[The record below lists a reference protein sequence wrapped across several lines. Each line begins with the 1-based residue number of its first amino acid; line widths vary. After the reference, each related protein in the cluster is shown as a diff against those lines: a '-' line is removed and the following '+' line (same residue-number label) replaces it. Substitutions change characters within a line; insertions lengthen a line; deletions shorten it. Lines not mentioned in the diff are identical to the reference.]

1 MPSVPGDQGAAGGPI
16 TILITDAEGSTA
28 LHSAKGDAQARAVL
42 DAGDQV
48 VREQVEDQGGRV
60 IISTGDGLMAAFTSP
75 RRAVA
80 CALGINQAIT
90 EHSRRNPHLAMR
102 VHIGLH
108 TGEVIEGE
116 GDLHGA
122 AVAAATRICARAKG
136 GEILASDVVR
146 QLCGTLP
153 GALFLKR
160 GRLSLKG
167 FPERWQLFRIIPAV
181 REQDRRERTPFVG
194 RRKVLAE
201 LRGLLDRASGG
212 RGALVLIGGEP
223 GVGKTRLTQELAT
236 QAQQLGIGVFTG
248 SCYEREGDLPY
259 MPWLEIFVAAARPL
273 TPSALRRTL
282 GEHASA
288 LAQMVPELRQMVPD
302 IPAQVE
308 LPVEQQRWYLFNS
321 ASEYVSGVARGR
333 PHVLILEDLQ
343 WADEST
349 LLLLE
354 HLAQH
359 VEDIP
364 LLLLGTYRDSRLD
377 VSDALMATIARLLH
391 RHQVHLMS
399 LEGFTMSE
407 VGAMLH
413 GLSGYPPPSEI
424 AAALYADSD
433 GNAFFVEELFRHLA
447 DAGKLLDEVGG
458 FRTDLLIDEL
468 DVPGNVR
475 LVIDQRLRRL
485 TEPTRRTLAIAA
497 IMGRHF
503 SFEVLEAVG
512 DTETGDL
519 LEAIEE
525 AQMAKLIVEEHD
537 DFQLQYRFAH
547 ELIKQTI
554 LTELSAPRR
563 QRYHLRIADALQHLH
578 NDDLESHA
586 ADIARHL
593 VQSGANADPARTA
606 YHLTLAGDR
615 AQAAA
620 AYEEALRDYLH
631 ALAVLPA
638 SEGRNRADL
647 LVKVAF
653 AQRSLH
659 RWAEAVAAWDEAL
672 GLLEAHGEVEAVAS
686 VCWDL
691 SQQLI
696 WAYRF
701 GEMSEVARRG
711 LVALGDRASPHRARL
726 LSITGLALGL
736 GGKSEA
742 ATEHIAEAIRLAEL
756 DGDAHLLGDVGLAET
771 VHHYFH
777 MQFPEVVDAGRRAT
791 EKLREVGSLWNL
803 ADALVFQEVALAF
816 QGRFLDADAVRSEL
830 QPLAERLGHWGALSI
845 ARRTA
850 FAVTGARQ
858 GDLPTLDE
866 LSRVRIGE
874 GDETSDPNWIAYSH
888 TLRGVVAFWRGDW
901 QDAVTWSEQGAREA
915 TAFWSGP
922 QRGFLLLVH
931 AFMKERDKTYAQL
944 DQLSDAL
951 PRVGRANLLGAWNLA
966 SFAAEAIGLV
976 GGRERA
982 RILYRLVIEALASGV
997 VLRQVDGRLMQ
1008 TSAGM
1013 VAASAGLWEE
1023 AEEHFESAWRQAE
1036 ELPHLIERP
1045 YVRDSHARFLI
1056 ARGGRG
1062 DRERAHGLLI
1072 EAVDAFHARGMR
1084 RHEARARRLLSGL
1097 TEKTGV
1103 Q

>member
-1 MPSVPGDQGAAGGPI
+1 MPSVPGDERAAGGPI

-28 LHSAKGDAQARAVL
+28 LHSTKGDAQARAVL
-42 DAGDQV
+42 DAGDRV

-60 IISTGDGLMAAFTSP
+60 VISTGDGLMAAFSSP
-75 RRAVA
+75 RQAVA
-80 CALGINQAIT
+80 CALGVNQAIT
-90 EHSRRNPHLAMR
+90 DHSQRNPQLAMR

-153 GALFLKR
+153 GALFLNR

-167 FPERWQLFRIIPAV
+167 FPERWHLFRVIPATRAQDG
-181 REQDRRERTPFVG
+181 REGTPFVG
-194 RRKVLAE
+194 RRTVLAE
-201 LRGLLDRASGG
+201 LRALLDRASGG

-223 GVGKTRLTQELAT
+223 GVGKTRLTQELAA
-236 QAQQLGIGVFTG
+236 QAEQLGIGVFTG

-288 LAQMVPELRQMVPD
+288 LAQMVPELRQMLPD
-302 IPAQVE
+302 IPAHVE
-308 LPVEQQRWYLFNS
+308 LPMEQQRRYLFNS
-321 ASEYVSGVARGR
+321 ATEYVSRVARGR
-333 PHVLILEDLQ
+333 PQLLILEDLQ

-359 VEDIP
+359 VDEIP
-364 LLLLGTYRDSRLD
+364 LLLLGTYRDPRLD

-391 RHQVHLMS
+391 RHDLKLMS
-399 LEGFTMSE
+399 LEGFTVSE
-407 VGAMLH
+407 VGTMLQ
-413 GLSGYPPPSEI
+413 GLSGYSPPAEI
-424 AAALYADSD
+424 AAAIYAESD

-447 DAGKLLDEVGG
+447 DAGKLLDEAGG
-458 FRTDLLIDEL
+458 FRTDLTIDEL

-475 LVIDQRLRRL
+475 LVIGQRLRRL

-503 SFEVLEAVG
+503 SFEVLEAVA
-512 DTETGDL
+512 DTLTDDL
-519 LEAIEE
+519 FEAIEE

-537 DFQLQYRFAH
+537 DIQLQYRFAH
-547 ELIKQTI
+547 ELIRQTI

-563 QRYHLRIADALQHLH
+563 QRYHLRIAEALQQLH

-593 VQSGANADPARTA
+593 LQSGVNADPARTA
-606 YHLTLAGDR
+606 HHLTLAGDR

-620 AYEEALRDYLH
+620 AYEEALRAYLQ

-638 SEGRNRADL
+638 SEVRNRADL

-659 RWAEAVAAWDEAL
+659 HWAEAVAAWDDAL
-672 GLLEAHGEVEAVAS
+672 SLLEAHGEGEAVAS

-701 GEMSEVARRG
+701 GEMANVARRG
-711 LVALGDRASPHRARL
+711 LVALGDRPSPHRARL
-726 LSITGLALGL
+726 LSITALALGA
-736 GGKSEA
+736 GGRPEA
-742 ATEHIAEAIRLAEL
+742 AAEHIVDALRLARQ
-756 DGDAHLLGDVGLAET
+756 DGDPRLLGDVGLAET

-777 MQFPEVVDAGRRAT
+777 MQYPEVVDAARRAS

-816 QGRFLDADAVRSEL
+816 QGRFLDADAGHSDL
-830 QPLAERLGHWGALSI
+830 QPLAERLGHWGALSV
-845 ARRTA
+845 AGRTA
-850 FAVTGARQ
+850 FAVAGARL
-858 GDLPTLDE
+858 GDLTTLDG
-866 LSRVRIGE
+866 LSRARIGE
-874 GDETSDPNWIAYSH
+874 SDETSDPNWIAWSH

-901 QDAVTWSEQGAREA
+901 PQAIEWSEKGARQA
-915 TAFWSGP
+915 SVFWASP

-931 AFMKERDKTYAQL
+931 AFMGNRDQTYAQL
-944 DQLSDAL
+944 DQLNDAL
-951 PRVGRANLLGAWNLA
+951 PQVGRANLVGAWNLA
-966 SFAAEAIGLV
+966 SFAAEAIGVV
-976 GGRERA
+976 GDRERA
-982 RILYRLVIEALASGV
+982 RTLYGLVNEALATGV
-997 VLRQVDGRLMQ
+997 VLRQVDGRLVQ
-1008 TSAGM
+1008 TSAAM
-1013 VAASAGLWEE
+1013 VAARAGVWDE
-1023 AEEHFESAWRQAE
+1023 AEVHFESALRQAE

-1045 YVRDSHARFLI
+1045 NVRDAYARFLLV
-1056 ARGGRG
+1056 RGGRG
-1062 DRERAHGLLI
+1062 DRERAHRLLI
-1072 EAVDAFHARGMR
+1072 EAVDGFHARGMR
-1084 RHEARARRLLSGL
+1084 RHETRAEELLSGL
-1097 TEKTGV
+1097 TDKTDV
-1103 Q
+1103 P

>member
-1 MPSVPGDQGAAGGPI
+1 MPSVPGDQRVADGPI

-42 DAGDQV
+42 DAGDRV
-48 VREQVEDQGGRV
+48 VREQVVDQGGRV

-90 EHSRRNPHLAMR
+90 EHSQRNPHLSMR

-136 GEILASDVVR
+136 GEILASGVVR

-160 GRLSLKG
+160 GSLSLKG
-167 FPERWQLFRIIPAV
+167 FPERWHLFRIIPAV
-181 REQDRRERTPFVG
+181 RAPDRLKRTPFVG
-194 RRKVLAE
+194 RHKVLAE
-201 LRGLLDRASGG
+201 LRGLLDCASGEQ
-212 RGALVLIGGEP
+212 GALVLIGGEP

-236 QAQQLGIGVFTG
+236 HAQQLGIGVFTG

-302 IPAQVE
+302 IPAHVE
-308 LPVEQQRWYLFNS
+308 LPMEQQRRYLFRS
-321 ASEYVSGVARGR
+321 ATEYVSGVARGR
-333 PHVLILEDLQ
+333 PHLLILEDLQ

-359 VEDIP
+359 VDGIP
-364 LLLLGTYRDSRLD
+364 LLLLGTYRNPRLD
-377 VSDALMATIARLLH
+377 VSDALLATIARMLH
-391 RHQVHLMS
+391 RHEVNLMS
-399 LEGFTMSE
+399 LEGFTVSE
-407 VGAMLH
+407 VGAMLQ
-413 GLSGYPPPSEI
+413 GLSGYSPPAEI
-424 AAALYADSD
+424 AAAVYAESD

-447 DAGKLLDEVGG
+447 DAGKLLDEAGG
-458 FRTDLLIDEL
+458 FRTDLTIDEL

-475 LVIDQRLRRL
+475 LVIGQRLRRL
-485 TEPTRRTLAIAA
+485 AEPTRRTLAIAA

-503 SFEVLEAVG
+503 SFEVLEAVA
-512 DTETGDL
+512 DTLTDDL
-519 LEAIEE
+519 FEAIEE

-537 DFQLQYRFAH
+537 DIQLQYRFAH
-547 ELIKQTI
+547 ELIRQTI

-563 QRYHLRIADALQHLH
+563 QRYHLRIAEALQQLH

-593 VQSGANADPARTA
+593 LQSGVNADPARTA
-606 YHLTLAGDR
+606 HHLTLAGDR

-620 AYEEALRDYLH
+620 AYEEALRAYLH

-638 SEGRNRADL
+638 SEVRNRADL

-659 RWAEAVAAWDEAL
+659 HWAEAVAAWDDAL
-672 GLLEAHGEVEAVAS
+672 SLLEAHGEGEAVAS

-701 GEMSEVARRG
+701 GEMAEVARRG
-711 LVALGDRASPHRARL
+711 LVALGDRPSPHRARL
-726 LSITGLALGL
+726 LSITGLALGA
-736 GGKSEA
+736 GGRPEA
-742 ATEHIAEAIRLAEL
+742 AAEHIVEALRLAEQ

-777 MQFPEVVDAGRRAT
+777 MQLPEVVEAARRAS

-816 QGRFLDADAVRSEL
+816 QGHFLDADALHSEL
-830 QPLAERLGHWGALSI
+830 QPLAERLGHWGALSV
-845 ARRTA
+845 AGRTA
-850 FAVTGARQ
+850 FAVAGARQ
-858 GDLPTLDE
+858 GDLTTLDE

-874 GDETSDPNWIAYSH
+874 SDETSDPNWIAWSH

-901 QDAVTWSEQGAREA
+901 PQAIEWSEKGARQA
-915 TAFWSGP
+915 SAFWASP

-931 AFMKERDKTYAQL
+931 AFMGNRDETYAQL
-944 DQLSDAL
+944 DQLNDAL
-951 PRVGRANLLGAWNLA
+951 PRVGRANLVGAWNLA
-966 SFAAEAIGLV
+966 SFAAEAIGVV
-976 GGRERA
+976 GDRERA
-982 RILYRLVIEALASGV
+982 RTLYDLVIEALATGV
-997 VLRQVDGRLMQ
+997 LLRQVDGRLVQ

-1013 VAASAGLWEE
+1013 VAASAGLWDE
-1023 AEEHFESAWRQAE
+1023 AEEHFESALRQAE

-1045 YVRDSHARFLI
+1045 NVRDSYARFLV

-1062 DRERAHGLLI
+1062 DRERAHRLLI
-1072 EAVDAFHARGMR
+1072 EAVDGFHARGMR
-1084 RHEARARRLLSGL
+1084 RHETRAQQLLSGL
-1097 TEKTGV
+1097 TDKTDV